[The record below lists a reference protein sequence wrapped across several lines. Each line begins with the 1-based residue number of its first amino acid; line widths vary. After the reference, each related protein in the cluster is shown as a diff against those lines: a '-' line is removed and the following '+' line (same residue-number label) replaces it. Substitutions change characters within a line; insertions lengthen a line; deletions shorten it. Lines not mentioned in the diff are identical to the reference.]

1 MKKKLLLLSILL
13 TGLTTFTSCSSNDS
27 GDDASPSTAIVEP
40 LPITITATS
49 SEVLTIG
56 ENLEITGTNFFN
68 KDYPTKIFI
77 NGTETTVKEISN
89 TKIVLS
95 IPEGLTT
102 GTNTLRLQIK
112 NVSSKPISFY
122 SITKGWTKL
131 TTLGN
136 LDIQSS
142 SVLDN
147 SKTIFS
153 FVNNITSGDG
163 SFWGAPKK
171 LEAKSKGYEEV
182 YINQAGSY
190 GDFKM
195 IDDKTGALTN
205 TVAGFFTD
213 NGFETQ
219 KTISVNN
226 RFSPAINGVKVGYL
240 DNNICILTTMVS
252 GQIYTADK
260 GATTIKSDPP
270 SWATIISSGGGVT
283 TRLSISAF
291 GKSVSDNKFYQLGL
305 LYDSKNGLYN
315 SKNVILQSETGYNNW
330 VVKDSISK
338 QANSKISSISYKF
351 VNINK
356 ILALNVDDKSL
367 YASTDMLQT
376 WNVIKADVKAFFL
389 RTETQW
395 YIQSGDKLFVTKNSG
410 TSWELE
416 LELPAGSVVND
427 ISFAKNKIIVSG
439 NKGLHY
445 LKLE

>member
-13 TGLTTFTSCSSNDS
+13 SGLTIFTSCSSNDS
-27 GDDASPSTAIVEP
+27 GDDTPAAAEP
-40 LPITITATS
+40 LPIAISSTS
-49 SEVLTIG
+49 SEILTIG
-56 ENLEITGTNFFN
+56 ENFEITGANFLN

-77 NGTETTVKEISN
+77 NGTEVTAKEISN

-95 IPEGLTT
+95 IPDGLIT
-102 GTNTLRLQIK
+102 GTNTLRVQIK
-112 NVSSKPISFY
+112 NVNSSVVNFY

-153 FVNNITSGDG
+153 FVNNITSDNG

-171 LEAKSKGYEEV
+171 LEAKSTGYEQV
-182 YINQAGSY
+182 YINQSGSY
-190 GDFKM
+190 GDFRM

-205 TVAGFFTD
+205 TIAGFFTD

-219 KTISVNN
+219 KRIDVDNH
-226 RFSPAINGVKVGYL
+226 FSPAINGLKIGYL
-240 DNNICILTTMVS
+240 DNNICILTTVIS

-260 GATTIKSDPP
+260 GATITKSDPP
-270 SWATIISSGGGVT
+270 AWATIIGSGGGVG

-291 GKSVSDNKFYQLGL
+291 GKSVSDNKFYQVGV
-305 LYDSKNGLYN
+305 LYTPKNGVNNL
-315 SKNVILQSETGYNNW
+315 KNVILQSETGYNNW
-330 VVKDSISK
+330 IVKDSVSK
-338 QANSKISSISYKF
+338 QINSKIYPASYKF

-356 ILALNVDDKSL
+356 IFGLNNEDKTL

-376 WNVIKADVKAFFL
+376 WNPVKTDVKAFFL

-410 TSWELE
+410 ASWELE
-416 LELPAGSVVND
+416 LELPAGSVIND
-427 ISFAKNKIIVSG
+427 ISFAKTKIIVSG

>member
-1 MKKKLLLLSILL
+1 MKKKLLLFSILL
-13 TGLTTFTSCSSNDS
+13 SGLTTFTSCSSNDS
-27 GDDASPSTAIVEP
+27 GDDTTIVEP
-40 LPITITATS
+40 LPMTILATS
-49 SEVLTIG
+49 SEILTIG
-56 ENLEITGTNFFN
+56 ENFEITGANFFN

-77 NGTETTVKEISN
+77 NGTEVPAKEISN
-89 TKIVLS
+89 TKIILS
-95 IPEGLTT
+95 IPDGLTT

-112 NVSSKPISFY
+112 NTSSKLLSFY

-136 LDIQSS
+136 LDIKSS

-171 LEAKSKGYEEV
+171 LEGKSTGYEQV
-182 YINQAGSY
+182 YINQSGSY

-219 KTISVNN
+219 KRIDVDTY
-226 RFSPAINGVKVGYL
+226 FSPAINGVKVGYL
-240 DNNICILTTMVS
+240 DNNICILTTIIS

-260 GATTIKSDPP
+260 GATTIKSAPP
-270 SWATIISSGGGVT
+270 SWATIVSNGGSVT
-283 TRLSISAF
+283 TRLAISAF
-291 GKSVSDNKFYQLGL
+291 GKSVSDNKFYQVGL
-305 LYDSKNGLYN
+305 LYTPKNGLYN
-315 SKNVILQSETGYNNW
+315 IKNVVLQSETGYDNW

-338 QANSKISSISYKF
+338 QANSKISSTSYKF
-351 VNINK
+351 ANINK
-356 ILALNVDDKSL
+356 IFGLNEEDKTL

-376 WNVIKADVKAFFL
+376 WNVVKTDVKSFFL

-410 TSWELE
+410 ASWELE

-427 ISFAKNKIIVSG
+427 ISFAKTKIIVSG
-439 NKGLHY
+439 DKGLHY
-445 LKLE
+445 LKIE